1 MGKTIIEKIISAK
14 SGSDVRAGDTALI
27 EIDVRSARDFGGASV
42 VQHIELQYPGEN
54 VADISKT
61 YFTFD
66 CNAPAN
72 TIGYANNQ
80 HKCREFA
87 RAQNIKVYDVDS
99 GIGSHVVIEQ
109 GIALP
114 GKTVVG
120 TDSHLNILGAIG
132 AFGQG
137 MGDTDI
143 AFSFRTGKTW
153 FEVPETIRLKVTGSM
168 KFPVSAKDLTL
179 AVMKYF
185 GASGALGMV
194 VELYGDFI
202 DSLDLPQ
209 RITLSSMGTEAGA
222 IAFIIPPDKKIID
235 WCQSRTSEIVVPI
248 YADKDAAYAQ
258 DLSLDVGAL
267 EPLIAKPGSPNDVVT
282 VKEVAGRK
290 IDSAF
295 IGSCTNGRIEDF
307 KAVAEIIGD
316 RKVASHVM
324 AKIVPATKS
333 VFGEL
338 LESGLMAKFH
348 KAGFIVSNQGCGGC
362 AQGQIGMTGKNEV
375 QLSTSNRNFRGKQG
389 QGDTY
394 LTSPATA
401 AASSIMGVITD
412 PREVLAK

>member
-1 MGKTIIEKIISAK
+1 MGKTIVEKILSAK
-14 SGSDVRAGDTALI
+14 SGTDVKAGDTALI

-42 VQHIELQYPGEN
+42 VQNIESVYPGEK
-54 VADISKT
+54 VADEAKT
-61 YFTFD
+61 FFTFD

-72 TIGYANNQ
+72 TIGYATNQ

-87 RAQNIKVYDVDS
+87 RAQDIKVYDVDA
-99 GIGSHVVIEQ
+99 GIGSHVVIEE

-132 AFGQG
+132 ALGQG

-143 AFSFRTGKTW
+143 AFTFRTGKTW
-153 FEVPETIRLKVTGSM
+153 FEVPETIRLKVTG
-168 KFPVSAKDLTL
+168 KIVHPASAKDLTL
-179 AVMKYF
+179 AVMKFF
-185 GASGALGMV
+185 GASGALGKV
-194 VELYGDFI
+194 VELYGDLI

-222 IAFIIPPDKKIID
+222 IAFIIPPDKKILD
-235 WCQSRTSEIVVPI
+235 WCKAKTSEVVTPF
-248 YADKDAAYAQ
+248 YADEDAVYSE
-258 DLSLDVGAL
+258 DLSLDVGEL
-267 EPLIAKPGSPNDVVT
+267 EPLIAKPGSPNDVVP
-282 VKEVAGRK
+282 VREVAGRPL
-290 IDSAF
+290 DAAF
-295 IGSCTNGRIEDF
+295 IGSCTNGRFEDF
-307 KAVAEIIGD
+307 ELVAEIIGD
-316 RKVASHVM
+316 RKVNPRVM
-324 AKIVPATKS
+324 AKIVPATKA
-333 VFGEL
+333 VFGQL
-338 LESGLMAKFH
+338 LDSGLMTKFH

-389 QGDTY
+389 HGDTY

-412 PREVLAK
+412 PREVMGK